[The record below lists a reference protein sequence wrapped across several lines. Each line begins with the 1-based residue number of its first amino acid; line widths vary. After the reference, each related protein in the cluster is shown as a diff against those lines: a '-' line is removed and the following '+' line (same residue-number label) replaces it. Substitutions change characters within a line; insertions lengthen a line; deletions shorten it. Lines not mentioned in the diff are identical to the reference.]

1 MIFTQWSIFLDVHW
15 KLVDQF
21 FLLGKDYSIWRNIDN
36 GNTCLESYHLHHQW
50 LGHISWNW
58 IKRLID
64 SGILNF
70 SGRTN
75 DTCEAYMCFFNT
87 CLLRWKEMK
96 GLHIVSF
103 LYTYGISLDIPTRGH
118 MFISSHSS
126 MITLLHGYAY
136 ILLYKSEGFIVL
148 VTCYTEVENQL
159 IK

>member
-70 SGRTN
+70 SGRTMVHVKHIWFF
-75 DTCEAYMCFFNT
+75 DTP

-96 GLHIVSF
+96 GPYLSSF
-103 LYTYGISLDIPTRGH
+103 WHAYGISLDIPTRGQIIY
-118 MFISSHSS
+118 FISLFDDYSFIWSC
-126 MITLLHGYAY
+126 
-136 ILLYKSEGFIVL
+136 LYFIVQVGMFHCAGHML
-148 VTCYTEVENQL
+148 YWSAKSVD
-159 IK
+159 

>member
-36 GNTCLESYHLHHQW
+36 GNTCLESYYLHHQR

-70 SGRTN
+70 SGRT
-75 DTCEAYMCFFNT
+75 MVHVKHIWFFT
-87 CLLRWKEMK
+87 PSLLRRKVMK
-96 GLHIVSF
+96 GLHNVSYIYIYLHCIQF
-103 LYTYGISLDIPTRGH
+103 FQHVKYLLKNVSNIS
-118 MFISSHSS
+118 
-126 MITLLHGYAY
+126 
-136 ILLYKSEGFIVL
+136 
-148 VTCYTEVENQL
+148 
-159 IK
+159 IKNVSNIFVAFRNKEAPSKA